1 METTLFLAKVV
12 GIALI
17 VIGVVVGLRRRYF
30 VPVFRGYVD
39 QPLLR
44 VTISMIELLAGL
56 ALVVHDAWSPVPAAV
71 MTLLGWMAVAEAV
84 FYMAAPSS
92 LVSQLMDTFNTETW
106 YVVGGGFA
114 VAVGLYL
121 AGFGLGWW

>member
-1 METTLFLAKVV
+1 
-12 GIALI
+12 
-17 VIGVVVGLRRRYF
+17 
-30 VPVFRGYVD
+30 
-39 QPLLR
+39 
-44 VTISMIELLAGL
+44 
-56 ALVVHDAWSPVPAAV
+56 
-71 MTLLGWMAVAEAV
+71 MAVAEAV

-121 AGFGLGWW
+121 SGFGLGWW

>member
-17 VIGVVVGLRRRYF
+17 VIGAVVALRRRYF

-44 VTISMIELLAGL
+44 VTMSMIELLAGL
-56 ALVVHDAWSPVPAAV
+56 ALVVHNVWSPVPAAV
-71 MTLLGWMAVAEAV
+71 MTL
-84 FYMAAPSS
+84 
-92 LVSQLMDTFNTETW
+92 
-106 YVVGGGFA
+106 
-114 VAVGLYL
+114 
-121 AGFGLGWW
+121 